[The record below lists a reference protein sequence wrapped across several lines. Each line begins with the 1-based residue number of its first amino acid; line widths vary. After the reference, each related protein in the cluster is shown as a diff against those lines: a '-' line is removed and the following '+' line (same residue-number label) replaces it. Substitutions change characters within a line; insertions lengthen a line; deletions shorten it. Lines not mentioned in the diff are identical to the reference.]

1 MKKKRCI
8 YGMITFLC
16 AGFFLPAKVKADM
29 GPKASVH
36 IQFENMSDEV
46 CYGTLLSKE
55 ESTGPASVWSG
66 WEDDARVKEKYPFSY
81 YFKRDIWEAFV
92 NYEDPDGYYFLQEGW
107 TVSETKEIAWM
118 YYPPSSF
125 KILLYYPE
133 TNTFVSSGIYERY
146 AFDTYYTVDMQGLQM
161 NSVDYNDN
169 LSTDER
175 IEAYRSYDY
184 RQEMLTLSIRI
195 ILTILIEMVVAIC
208 FGFRTKK
215 QLLVLTLVNIL
226 TQVLLNVA
234 LNMIQYNAGPM
245 AVKLFYV
252 LLEAVVFGIEAVFYC
267 TVLKKISVKKNN
279 GFYILYS
286 LVANMIS
293 FVAGLFLYSILPG
306 IF

>member
-8 YGMITFLC
+8 YWMITFLC
-16 AGFFLPAKVKADM
+16 VGFFLPAKVKADM

-146 AFDTYYTVDMQGLQM
+146 AFDTYYTVDMQGIQM
-161 NSVDYNDN
+161 NSEDYNDN

-215 QLLVLTLVNIL
+215 QLLVLTLVNI
-226 TQVLLNVA
+226 
-234 LNMIQYNAGPM
+234 
-245 AVKLFYV
+245 
-252 LLEAVVFGIEAVFYC
+252 
-267 TVLKKISVKKNN
+267 
-279 GFYILYS
+279 
-286 LVANMIS
+286 
-293 FVAGLFLYSILPG
+293 
-306 IF
+306 

>member
-215 QLLVLTLVNIL
+215 QLLVLTFVNIL
-226 TQVLLNVA
+226 TQVLLNIA

>member
-8 YGMITFLC
+8 YWMITFLC
-16 AGFFLPAKVKADM
+16 VGFFLPAKVKADM
-29 GPKASVH
+29 RPKASVH

-146 AFDTYYTVDMQGLQM
+146 AFDTYYTVDMQGIQM
-161 NSVDYNDN
+161 NSVNYNDN
-169 LSTDER
+169 LSTDEK

-184 RQEMLTLSIRI
+184 RKEMLTLSIRI

-215 QLLVLTLVNIL
+215 QLLILTLVNIL

-252 LLEAVVFGIEAVFYC
+252 LLEAVIFGIEAVFYC
-267 TVLKKISVKKNN
+267 TVLKRISVKKNN

-286 LVANMIS
+286 FVANMIS

>member
-146 AFDTYYTVDMQGLQM
+146 AFDTYYTVDMQGIQM

-234 LNMIQYNAGPM
+234 LNMIEYNAGPM

>member
-146 AFDTYYTVDMQGLQM
+146 AFDTYYTVDMQGIQM

-234 LNMIQYNAGPM
+234 LNMIEYNAGPM

-286 LVANMIS
+286 FVANMIS

>member
-8 YGMITFLC
+8 YWMITLLC
-16 AGFFLPAKVKADM
+16 AGIFLPVHVKADM

-36 IQFENMSDEV
+36 IQFENMSDEI

-66 WEDDARVKEKYPFSY
+66 WEDDARVNEKYPDSY
-81 YFKRDIWEAFV
+81 YFPRDIWEAFV

-107 TVSETKEIAWM
+107 TISETKEIAWT

-146 AFDTYYTVDMQGLQM
+146 AFDTYYTVDMQGIQM
-161 NSVDYNDN
+161 NSVNYNDT

-175 IEAYRSYDY
+175 NEAYRSYKY
-184 RQEMLTLSIRI
+184 RQEMLALSVRI

-208 FGFRTKK
+208 FGFRTQK
-215 QLLVLTLVNIL
+215 QLLVLALVNIL
-226 TQVLLNVA
+226 TQILLNVA

-245 AVKLFYV
+245 AFKVFYV
-252 LLEAVVFGIEAVFYC
+252 FLEAVVFGIEAVFYC
-267 TVLKKISVKKNN
+267 AVLKKISVKKNN

-286 LVANMIS
+286 FVANMIS

>member
-92 NYEDPDGYYFLQEGW
+92 NYEDPDRYYFLQEGW

-133 TNTFVSSGIYERY
+133 TNTFVSSDIYERY
-146 AFDTYYTVDMQGLQM
+146 AFDTYYTVDMQGIQM

-234 LNMIQYNAGPM
+234 LNMIEYNAGPM

-286 LVANMIS
+286 FVANMIS

>member
-16 AGFFLPAKVKADM
+16 VGFFLPAKVKADM

-146 AFDTYYTVDMQGLQM
+146 AFDTYYTVDMQGIQM

-286 LVANMIS
+286 FVANMIS

>member
-8 YGMITFLC
+8 YWMITFLC

-55 ESTGPASVWSG
+55 ESTGPASAWSG

-146 AFDTYYTVDMQGLQM
+146 AFDTSYTVDMQGIQM
-161 NSVDYNDN
+161 NSVNYNDN

-208 FGFRTKK
+208 FEFRTKK

-267 TVLKKISVKKNN
+267 TVLKRISVKKNN

-286 LVANMIS
+286 FVANMIS

>member
-8 YGMITFLC
+8 YWMITFLC

-55 ESTGPASVWSG
+55 ESTGPASAWSG

-146 AFDTYYTVDMQGLQM
+146 AFDTYYTVDMQGIQM
-161 NSVDYNDN
+161 NSVNYNDN

-208 FGFRTKK
+208 FGFRAKK

-267 TVLKKISVKKNN
+267 TVLKRISVKKNN

-286 LVANMIS
+286 FVANMIS

>member
-215 QLLVLTLVNIL
+215 QLLVLALVNIL

-234 LNMIQYNAGPM
+234 LNMIEYNAGPM

-286 LVANMIS
+286 FVANMIS

>member
-1 MKKKRCI
+1 
-8 YGMITFLC
+8 MITFLC

-36 IQFENMSDEV
+36 IQFENMLDEV

-55 ESTGPASVWSG
+55 ESTGPASAWSG

-146 AFDTYYTVDMQGLQM
+146 AFDTSYTVDMQGIQM
-161 NSVDYNDN
+161 NSVNYNDN

-208 FGFRTKK
+208 FEFRTKK

-267 TVLKKISVKKNN
+267 TVLKRISVKKNN

-286 LVANMIS
+286 FVANMIS